1 MSSKIYVTKKC
12 GFEACHNLNA
22 YEGKCSRKHGHSYK
36 VEVTLSGSISSCI
49 SDTEPATEAM
59 VIDFTTLK
67 QLINKAIVDKYDHT
81 DLNLFF
87 AQPTAEVMVVT
98 MYRDLRDLIPFDV
111 TLESV
116 KLWETDTSYAEYR
129 GE

>member
-1 MSSKIYVTKKC
+1 MSKIYVTKRC

-22 YEGKCSRKHGHSYK
+22 YDGKCSRKHGHSYK
-36 VEVTLSGSISSCI
+36 VEVTVSGSISNSI
-49 SDTEPATEAM
+49 SEFEPATEAM
-59 VIDFTTLK
+59 VIDFTILK
-67 QLINKAIVDKYDHT
+67 QYMNKAIVDKYDHT

-98 MYRDLRDLIPFDV
+98 MYKDLRDLLPVDV

-116 KLWETDTSYAEYR
+116 KLWETDTSYAEFR

>member
-1 MSSKIYVTKKC
+1 MSKIYVTKRC

-22 YEGKCSRKHGHSYK
+22 YDGKCSRKHGHSYK
-36 VEVTLSGSISSCI
+36 VEVTVSGSISNSI
-49 SDTEPATEAM
+49 SEFDPATEAM
-59 VIDFTTLK
+59 VIDFTILK
-67 QLINKAIVDKYDHT
+67 QYMNKAIVDKYDHT

-87 AQPTAEVMVVT
+87 AQPTAEAMVVT
-98 MYRDLRDLIPFDV
+98 MYKDLRDLLPVDV

-116 KLWETDTSYAEYR
+116 KLWETDTSYAEFR